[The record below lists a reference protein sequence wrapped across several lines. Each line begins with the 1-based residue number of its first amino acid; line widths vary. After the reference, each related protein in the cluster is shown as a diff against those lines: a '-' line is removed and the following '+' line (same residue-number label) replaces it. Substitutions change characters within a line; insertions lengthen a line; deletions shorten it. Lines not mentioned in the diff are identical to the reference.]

1 MVYKCFDKKSFGE
14 AVKSEIKNEEFAE
27 NYTNQLIENLKD
39 KIQKTKN
46 EILPICNN

>member
-27 NYTNQLIENLKD
+27 KLHKPINRKFERQNPKNKKRNLAD
-39 KIQKTKN
+39 M
-46 EILPICNN
+46 